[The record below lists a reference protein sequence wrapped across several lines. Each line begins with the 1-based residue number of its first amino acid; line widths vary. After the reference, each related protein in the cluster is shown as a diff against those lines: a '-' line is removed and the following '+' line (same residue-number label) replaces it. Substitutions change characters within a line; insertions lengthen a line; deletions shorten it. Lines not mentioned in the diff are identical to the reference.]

1 MQSSTSTTGTKMVE
15 VRMSALIRVEHTEVV
30 EVPDN
35 ITAEELQHL
44 VNDRY
49 RKVDGGTYVQDTDYW
64 ERGTCYATDAEQG
77 AQPDL
82 LAFRVDGGMHIEA
95 AEQVERQREMAR

>member
-1 MQSSTSTTGTKMVE
+1 MQSSPSPTGTRMIE
-15 VRMSALIRVEHTEVV
+15 VRLSALIRVEHTEVV

-35 ITAEELQHL
+35 ITTDEIRQL

-49 RKVDGGTYVQDTDYW
+49 TKVDGGTYVQDADYW

-82 LAFRVDGGMHIEA
+82 LAFRVDGGMHVEA
-95 AEQVERQREMAR
+95 AEHAERQHELER